1 MFMEPQKKEEEEEH
15 LLTGSDSMEKIV
27 VSTRICLLLRLI
39 YRAKNY
45 ERNLKLLKDRV
56 SSNFKFLS

>member
-39 YRAKNY
+39 YRVKNY
-45 ERNLKLLKDRV
+45 ERNLKLLKDTR
-56 SSNFKFLS
+56 NR